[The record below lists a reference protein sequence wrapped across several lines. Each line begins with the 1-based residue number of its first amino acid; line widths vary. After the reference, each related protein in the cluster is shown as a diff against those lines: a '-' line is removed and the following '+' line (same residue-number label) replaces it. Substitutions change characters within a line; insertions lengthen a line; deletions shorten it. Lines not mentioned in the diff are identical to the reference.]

1 METSPANRLPEAD
14 SLPDGFVEVSA
25 DPPSPPSSDYKDAL
39 LDLHP
44 FGEQLVAPPAETL
57 TTDFLVDGT
66 EKLDISGD
74 FLTRGDSVGDGPDS
88 VARDGIL
95 ESKPGDDVSKE
106 LSAPQNEVLIG
117 ACLQGRAQGDGRNC
131 ETETKGQLEL
141 HATNLKESS
150 EAKRKVGKRNTKSEK
165 GLLEFTLKYQKVIAE
180 RDAAVAVSGLS
191 LFVGSCSVRIKCLW
205 MNAKE
210 YLQKDRI

>member
-44 FGEQLVAPPAETL
+44 FGEQLVASPAETL

-74 FLTRGDSVGDGPDS
+74 FLTRGDNVGDGPDS

-131 ETETKGQLEL
+131 ETG
-141 HATNLKESS
+141 
-150 EAKRKVGKRNTKSEK
+150 
-165 GLLEFTLKYQKVIAE
+165 E
-180 RDAAVAVSGLS
+180 RS
-191 LFVGSCSVRIKCLW
+191 LFYLLSSGYFLFGFLSVYLARFSPCYISCIYGR
-205 MNAKE
+205 
-210 YLQKDRI
+210 